1 MIHHMKL
8 SPQPFYFIQN
18 GTKTYELRLF
28 DEKRQALSIGDQI
41 LFENTENP
49 LEQLMVVII
58 ELHRFASFD
67 ELYRTLP
74 LLKCGYTADTIIE
87 ADSSDMESYYSKSQQ
102 EEYGVVA
109 IEVSLC
115 EANKRENTSLL
126 I

>member
-115 EANKRENTSLL
+115 EANKRENTSFL